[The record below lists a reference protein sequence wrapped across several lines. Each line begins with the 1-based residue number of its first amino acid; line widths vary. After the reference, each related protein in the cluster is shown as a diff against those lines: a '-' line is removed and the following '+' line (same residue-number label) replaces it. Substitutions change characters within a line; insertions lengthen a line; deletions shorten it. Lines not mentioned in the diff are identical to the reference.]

1 MQYINYNSNIYNE
14 HEPLLPVT
22 NRGFRYG
29 DGFFESMI
37 MFNRKIPLFEY
48 HWSRIEFTAA
58 VLSAVLPP
66 RFNSEKFESMILDL
80 AAVNELVSNARVRI
94 QFFRMGDGLYLPDD
108 ERLGF
113 VISMIKVPNEKF
125 EEGEGLKIGVRDD
138 CFKPVSMTSDLKTS
152 NALNYVLAAQFA
164 RSEGWDELIMLN
176 SYGHI
181 SEAIHSNIFLYKSGK
196 FITPDL
202 DSGCVNGVMRS
213 YLFSA
218 LKDIVEERDV
228 EVKELQDAEEIILV
242 NAVKGIR
249 WVKEFNGK
257 TYTNNKAVELTS
269 LLNESLLSSVS

>member
-1 MQYINYNSNIYNE
+1 
-14 HEPLLPVT
+14 
-22 NRGFRYG
+22 
-29 DGFFESMI
+29 
-37 MFNRKIPLFEY
+37 
-48 HWSRIEFTAA
+48 
-58 VLSAVLPP
+58 
-66 RFNSEKFESMILDL
+66 
-80 AAVNELVSNARVRI
+80 
-94 QFFRMGDGLYLPDD
+94 LYLPDD

-113 VISMIKVPNEKF
+113 VISMTKVPNEKF

-269 LLNESLLSSVS
+269 LLNESLLSSVG